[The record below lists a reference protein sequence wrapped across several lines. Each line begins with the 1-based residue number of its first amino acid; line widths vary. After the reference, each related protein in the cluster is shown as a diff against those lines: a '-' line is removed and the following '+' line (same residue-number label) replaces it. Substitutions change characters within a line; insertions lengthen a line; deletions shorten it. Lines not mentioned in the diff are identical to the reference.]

1 MKSSYLYAST
11 VCSGNLPELPR
22 CAIFSGLTTGF
33 WAKDAANDINNRNIA
48 CFSMISN
55 LYCKDRNK
63 VFRST
68 VTLCKRLIR
77 QLSCYWRLWYQQQR
91 TLVPH
96 AISGG
101 MLSIELSIKLMRY
114 CAVAF
119 LQGLQVPRRH
129 LDISRARAHN
139 GLLSRAICKVRRI
152 MLENSSIMVSLIN
165 PENIAL
171 CLILQYASIV

>member
-1 MKSSYLYAST
+1 MPQRCVQVIYRSCHGVQYSVAWQPVSGRKMLQTISTTETSHAFPWFQICIAKTGIKYL
-11 VCSGNLPELPR
+11 GPR
-22 CAIFSGLTTGF
+22 
-33 WAKDAANDINNRNIA
+33 
-48 CFSMISN
+48 
-55 LYCKDRNK
+55 
-63 VFRST
+63 
-68 VTLCKRLIR
+68 TLCKRLIR

-91 TLVPH
+91 ILVPH

-152 MLENSSIMVSLIN
+152 MLENSSIMVLLIN